1 MQVKTSTTLMIA
13 ILIVAAAGGCATERP
28 LLYPNE
34 RLRAEG
40 PEQAE
45 RAIDDCVEL
54 AQSYGAGPGQPGG
67 NVARR
72 TAEGAA
78 VGAASGAAVGA
89 VLGDAGTGAAAG
101 AAGGVSRGLISALF
115 DSNEADPVYQ
125 NFVDRC
131 LREQGYDPI
140 GWE

>member
-1 MQVKTSTTLMIA
+1 VKTYTTLLIA
-13 ILIVAAAGGCATERP
+13 ILIVAASGGCATERP

-40 PEQAE
+40 AEQAE

-54 AQSYGAGPGQPGG
+54 AQSYGAGPRQAGG
-67 NVARR
+67 EVARR
-72 TAEGAA
+72 TTE

-89 VLGDAGTGAAAG
+89 VLGNAGTGAAAG
-101 AAGGVSRGLISALF
+101 AAGGVSRGLIGALF
-115 DSNEADPVYQ
+115 DSNEADPVYR

-131 LREQGYDPI
+131 LREQGYEPI

>member
-1 MQVKTSTTLMIA
+1 MKILATLSLTCLMTT
-13 ILIVAAAGGCATERP
+13 VVTGCATP
-28 LLYPNE
+28 LPVLYPNE
-34 RLRAEG
+34 RLRADG
-40 PEQAE
+40 PAQAE
-45 RAIDDCVEL
+45 RAIDDCIEL

-67 NVARR
+67 DVARR
-72 TAEGAA
+72 TAENGA

-101 AAGGVSRGLISALF
+101 AAGGVSRGLIGALF
-115 DSNEADPVYQ
+115 DSNEADPVFR

-131 LREQGYDPI
+131 LREQGYEPI